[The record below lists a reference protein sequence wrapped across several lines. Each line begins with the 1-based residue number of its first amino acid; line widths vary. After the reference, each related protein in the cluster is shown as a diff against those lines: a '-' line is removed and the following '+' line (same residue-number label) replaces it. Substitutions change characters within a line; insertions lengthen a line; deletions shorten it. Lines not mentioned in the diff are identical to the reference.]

1 MAEKIRI
8 QSFFFISKENISQL
22 IMRFSNLFVVLVTA
36 GIAVAEMSFKTTR
49 LNRPAF
55 APTWLDMLRERYL
68 DVEES
73 LWGVVSSGLEQ
84 SYVLQQVHSGHRTF
98 LSGNFLESQCYL
110 STFDPDQR
118 VLHDAIEKINE
129 SVNLTVG
136 RYLHASRRLFNE
148 RDALQISLQNERLT
162 DDLDKLYD
170 VAGTTDFY
178 YTIKKVGVCVET
190 RKMELLVAVT
200 AHDLNLSTLSYQ
212 FTVHSSNVNAIIAF
226 NWKKQSAQSLSFIH
240 VIAAKFFE

>member
-1 MAEKIRI
+1 
-8 QSFFFISKENISQL
+8 
-22 IMRFSNLFVVLVTA
+22 MRFSNLFVVLVTA
-36 GIAVAEMSFKTTR
+36 GIAVAEVSFKTTR

-98 LSGNFLESQCYL
+98 LSGNFLESQSYL

-162 DDLDKLYD
+162 NDLDKLYE

-178 YTIKKVGVCVET
+178 YTIKKVSVCVET
-190 RKMELLVAVT
+190 RKMERKLLVAVT
-200 AHDLNLSTLSYQ
+200 VRTAHDLTLSTLSYQ

-226 NWKKQSAQSLSFIH
+226 NWKNGQHNQTLSFIH